1 MKRIVYKSVPFGNY
15 FYDGGD
21 GGVYDAYDDIML
33 AEAFDLHVNPAK
45 VIRDEFSDQCLYN
58 EQSLIDA
65 GILGAP
71 VHEGGLING
80 AQLQRLH
87 NGAIRQ
93 LGRGQ
98 VQIESRLETQEEK
111 IERLTQE
118 NVALQ
123 SRINVIEH
131 RKEI

>member
-93 LGRGQ
+93 LGRQ
-98 VQIESRLETQEEK
+98 VKE
-111 IERLTQE
+111 LTEQ
-118 NVALQ
+118 NVALTAQ
-123 SRINVIEH
+123 LAQIEN
-131 RKEI
+131 KA

>member
-1 MKRIVYKSVPFGNY
+1 
-15 FYDGGD
+15 
-21 GGVYDAYDDIML
+21 
-33 AEAFDLHVNPAK
+33 
-45 VIRDEFSDQCLYN
+45 
-58 EQSLIDA
+58 
-65 GILGAP
+65 
-71 VHEGGLING
+71 LING

-98 VQIESRLETQEEK
+98 VQIESRLETQDEK

>member
-1 MKRIVYKSVPFGNY
+1 MTNTSQLNRLQI
-15 FYDGGD
+15 
-21 GGVYDAYDDIML
+21 GV
-33 AEAFDLHVNPAK
+33 
-45 VIRDEFSDQCLYN
+45 
-58 EQSLIDA
+58 
-65 GILGAP
+65 
-71 VHEGGLING
+71 
-80 AQLQRLH
+80 
-87 NGAIRQ
+87 IRQ

-98 VQIESRLETQEEK
+98 VQIESRLETQDEK